1 MGCKYFVSSK
11 QRSSHMSKVWLLGTC
26 LLFGLIL
33 SAYSQT
39 WVRQEP
45 DTGFD
50 ACLDGSFRYGNIN
63 GFLQIPKGGGFGTTS
78 NERPTFH
85 EIGINQAP
93 IGDASLGLAWD
104 NHATYAGAR
113 FVRLSGKTI
122 LSSSLV
128 SRGTTF
134 PAGSLVS
141 ASTQL
146 DWYRG
151 GYKYHLSY
159 GNKEGA
165 YVSLYPSIGFGLL
178 NFDYRLT
185 SPGVLPV
192 DRSFSK
198 GVPQLGLRLE
208 WSPGVPFFLS
218 GEVTSSLPFST
229 LPLLFS
235 TNLTVGYQF
244 WGSADRGARVFLGV
258 GYEMI
263 RYEDNQLVP
272 NHIKV
277 DIGPELVVGF
287 RSCF

>member
-1 MGCKYFVSSK
+1 
-11 QRSSHMSKVWLLGTC
+11 MSKVWLLGTC
-26 LLFGLIL
+26 LLLALIL

-45 DTGFD
+45 DTGFH
-50 ACLDGSFRYGNIN
+50 ASLDGSFRYGNIN
-63 GFLQIPKGGGFGTTS
+63 GFLQIPKGGGPGTTS
-78 NERPTFH
+78 NERPKFH

-93 IGDASLGLAWD
+93 IGDASLGLEWD
-104 NHATYAGAR
+104 NHAIYAGAR
-113 FVRLSGKTI
+113 FVRLSGKNTP
-122 LSSSLV
+122 SSTLI

-151 GYKYHLSY
+151 GYKYRFFY
-159 GNKEGA
+159 GNEEGA

-185 SPGVLPV
+185 SPGVLPA
-192 DRSFSK
+192 DRNFSK
-198 GVPQLGLRLE
+198 GAPQLGLRLE
-208 WSPGVPFFLS
+208 WSPGGSFFIS

-229 LPLLFS
+229 LLLFS

-258 GYEMI
+258 GYEVI
-263 RYEDNQLVP
+263 RYEDNQRVP
-272 NHIKV
+272 NHINV
-277 DIGPELVVGF
+277 AIGPELVIGF
-287 RSCF
+287 RLRF